1 MSTDLLSQ
9 DEIDALLHGVD
20 SGAVKTDDDR
30 TLPGEP
36 RPYDFAT
43 QERLVR
49 GKLPTL
55 EMVNERFARLFRIG
69 VFALLRR
76 NAEIGVRG
84 VEMLKFADYLHS
96 LLVPSS
102 LSMTR
107 IKPLRGTALVVFE
120 PRLVFTLVDN
130 FFGGDGRFP
139 AKIEGREFSQ
149 MEQRVIQILL
159 RQVYADLTEAWQ
171 PVMPL
176 EFEFVQHEVNPHFAN
191 IVAPREYVV
200 VSRFHLELEGG
211 SGHVHLVLPYA
222 MIEPH
227 RAQLE
232 AGLQSDRSEMDEHW
246 PAALRSQLHEAQV
259 EVTTVLARLQMS
271 LRELGAL
278 KAGDIIPF
286 DMPAHAEVQVERV
299 PTFAGEFGLSNGR
312 KAVKLGP
319 PLAADRPP
327 NANARP
333 NRGASP

>member
-20 SGAVKTDDDR
+20 SGAVKTEDDR
-30 TLPGEP
+30 PARGEA
-36 RPYDFAT
+36 RSYDFAT

-55 EMVNERFARLFRIG
+55 ELVNERFARLFRIG
-69 VFALLRR
+69 AFSLLRR
-76 NAEIGVRG
+76 NAEVGVRG
-84 VEMLKFADYLHS
+84 IEMLKFGDYLHS

-102 LSMTR
+102 LSLVRM
-107 IKPLRGTALVVFE
+107 KPLRGTALVVFE

-139 AKIEGREFSQ
+139 VKIEGREFSQ

-159 RQVYADLTEAWQ
+159 QQVFSDLGEAWS
-171 PVMPL
+171 PVMPV

-200 VSRFHLELEGG
+200 VSRFQLELDGG
-211 SGHVHLVLPYA
+211 NGNVHIVVPYA
-222 MIEPH
+222 MLEPY

-232 AGLQSDRSEMDEHW
+232 SGMHSDCSDTDEHW
-246 PAALRSQLHEAQV
+246 PAALRGQLHEAQV
-259 EVTTVLARLQMS
+259 EVTTVLARLSMS
-271 LRELGAL
+271 VRDLGAL
-278 KAGDIIPF
+278 KAGDVIPF
-286 DMPAHAEVQVERV
+286 DMPAHAEILVERV
-299 PTFAGEFGLSNGR
+299 PTFVGQFGLSNGR

-319 PLAADRPP
+319 ELSGDR
-327 NANARP
+327 
-333 NRGASP
+333 NRTGTDSRGVAK

>member
-20 SGAVKTDDDR
+20 SGAVKTEDER
-30 TLPGEP
+30 SVPGEA
-36 RPYDFAT
+36 RNYDFAT

-69 VFALLRR
+69 IFNLLRR

-102 LSMTR
+102 LSLTK

-139 AKIEGREFSQ
+139 AKIEGREFTL

-159 RQVYADLTEAWQ
+159 RQVFSDLVESWS

-191 IVAPREYVV
+191 IVAPREYVI
-200 VSRFHLELEGG
+200 VSRFHVELEGG
-211 SGHVHLVLPYA
+211 SGHVHVTLPYA
-222 MIEPH
+222 MLEPF

-232 AGLQSDRSEMDEHW
+232 AGIQSDRSEQDEHW
-246 PAALRSQLHEAQV
+246 PASLRAQLQEATV
-259 EVTTVLARLQMS
+259 ELRTVLGRIS
-271 LRELGAL
+271 LNVRELAAL
-278 KAGDIIPF
+278 KAGDVIPF
-286 DMPAHAEVQVERV
+286 DKPANAELQIEQV
-299 PTFAGEFGLSNGR
+299 PLFAAEFGLSNGR
-312 KAVKLGP
+312 KAVKLGA
-319 PLAADRPP
+319 PLAAGRSTP
-327 NANARP
+327 NPATRGVNA
-333 NRGASP
+333 

>member
-1 MSTDLLSQ
+1 MSADLLSQ

-20 SGAVKTDDDR
+20 SGEVKTDEER
-30 TLPGEP
+30 AVPGEA
-36 RPYDFAT
+36 RTYNFAT

-69 VFALLRR
+69 IFNMLRR
-76 NAEIGVRG
+76 TAEISVRG

-102 LSMTR
+102 LSLTR

-139 AKIEGREFSQ
+139 AKIEGREFTM

-159 RQVYADLTEAWQ
+159 KQVYADLAEAWA

-176 EFEFVQHEVNPHFAN
+176 ELEFVQHEVNPHFAN

-200 VSRFHLELEGG
+200 VSRFHIELDGG
-211 SGHVHLVLPYA
+211 SGHIHVTLPYS
-222 MIEPH
+222 MLEPF

-232 AGLQSDRSEMDEHW
+232 AGIQSDRSDQDEHW
-246 PAALRSQLHEAQV
+246 PTSLRNQLHEA
-259 EVTTVLARLQMS
+259 EVDLSAVLGRINMS
-271 LRELGAL
+271 LRELSGL
-278 KAGDIIPF
+278 RAGDVIPF
-286 DMPAHAEVQVERV
+286 DMPANAELLIAQV
-299 PTFAGEFGLSNGR
+299 PMFAAQFGLSNGR
-312 KAVKLGP
+312 KAVKLGT
-319 PLAADRPP
+319 PLNMSQPTSNSPA
-327 NANARP
+327 
-333 NRGASP
+333 RGASA

>member
-20 SGAVKTDDDR
+20 SGAVKTEDDR
-30 TLPGEP
+30 SAPGEA
-36 RPYDFAT
+36 RSYDFAT

-69 VFALLRR
+69 IFNLLRR
-76 NAEIGVRG
+76 TAEIGVRG

-102 LSMTR
+102 LSLTR

-139 AKIEGREFSQ
+139 AKIEGREFTL

-159 RQVYADLTEAWQ
+159 RQVFSDLVESWA

-176 EFEFVQHEVNPHFAN
+176 DFEFVQHEVNPHFAN
-191 IVAPREYVV
+191 IVAPREYVI
-200 VSRFHLELEGG
+200 VSRFHVELEGG
-211 SGHVHLVLPYA
+211 SGHVHVTMPYA
-222 MIEPH
+222 MLEPY

-232 AGLQSDRSEMDEHW
+232 AGIQSDRSEQDEHW
-246 PAALRSQLHEAQV
+246 PASLRAQLQEATV
-259 EVTTVLARLQMS
+259 ELRTVLGRINLNV
-271 LRELGAL
+271 RELASL
-278 KAGDIIPF
+278 KAGDVIPF
-286 DMPAHAEVQVERV
+286 DKPAQAELQVEQV
-299 PTFAGEFGLSNGR
+299 PLFAAEFGLSNGR

-319 PLAADRPP
+319 PLVPGRPP
-327 NANARP
+327 MNPATRGANA
-333 NRGASP
+333 

>member
-1 MSTDLLSQ
+1 MSADLLSQ

-20 SGAVKTDDDR
+20 SGSVKTEDDR
-30 TLPGEP
+30 VVPGEA
-36 RPYDFAT
+36 RSYDFAT

-69 VFALLRR
+69 IFNMLRR
-76 NAEIGVRG
+76 TAEIGVRG

-139 AKIEGREFSQ
+139 AKIEGREFTL
-149 MEQRVIQILL
+149 MEQRVFQILL
-159 RQVYADLTEAWQ
+159 KQVYADLTESWS

-176 EFEFVQHEVNPHFAN
+176 EFEFIQHEVNPHFAN

-200 VSRFHLELEGG
+200 VSRFHIELEGG
-211 SGHVHLVLPYA
+211 SGHIHVALPYS
-222 MIEPH
+222 MLEPY

-232 AGLQSDRSEMDEHW
+232 AGIQSDRSEQDEHW
-246 PAALRSQLHEAQV
+246 PSSLRSQLQEAEV
-259 EVTTVLARLQMS
+259 ELSTVLGKLNMS
-271 LRELGAL
+271 LRDLSAL
-278 KAGDIIPF
+278 KAGDVIPF
-286 DMPAHAEVQVERV
+286 DMPPAAEVLVEKV
-299 PTFAGEFGLSNGR
+299 PLFSGEFGHSNGR
-312 KAVKLGP
+312 KAVKLGA
-319 PLAADRPP
+319 PLNPQKQKSNPVIRGV
-327 NANARP
+327 NA
-333 NRGASP
+333 

>member
-1 MSTDLLSQ
+1 MSADLLSQ

-20 SGAVKTDDDR
+20 SGSVKTEDDR
-30 TLPGEP
+30 VMPGEA
-36 RPYDFAT
+36 RSYDFAT

-69 VFALLRR
+69 IFNMLRR
-76 NAEIGVRG
+76 TAEIGVRG

-102 LSMTR
+102 LSMTK
-107 IKPLRGTALVVFE
+107 IKPLRGTALIVFE

-139 AKIEGREFSQ
+139 AKIEGREFTL

-159 RQVYADLTEAWQ
+159 KQVYADLTESWS

-176 EFEFVQHEVNPHFAN
+176 EFEFIQHEVNPHFAN

-200 VSRFHLELEGG
+200 VSRFHIELEGG
-211 SGHVHLVLPYA
+211 SGHIHVALPYA
-222 MIEPH
+222 MLEPF

-232 AGLQSDRSEMDEHW
+232 AGIQSDRSEHDEHW
-246 PAALRSQLHEAQV
+246 PSSLRNQLQEAEV
-259 EVTTVLARLQMS
+259 ELSTVLGKLNMS
-271 LRELGAL
+271 LRDLSSL
-278 KAGDIIPF
+278 KAGDVIPF
-286 DMPAHAEVQVERV
+286 DMPPAAEVLVEKV
-299 PTFAGEFGLSNGR
+299 PLFSGEFGLSNGR
-312 KAVKLGP
+312 KAVKLGAPLGPQKQKSNP
-319 PLAADRPP
+319 PT
-327 NANARP
+327 
-333 NRGASP
+333 RGATA